1 MGEITEALRRAR
13 EGREPAEAAAARQ
26 PAAAS
31 AAPGR
36 AAHRSALPGGGPAG
50 HPPLSER
57 HLLVPEDRLGDWA
70 GRAVLVDRRGAVA
83 ESCRHLALRLR
94 KELERRKIRTF
105 AVAGPL
111 REEGKTTLACDVAL
125 ALATLSPGRRVALVD
140 LDLRRPS
147 VAEVLRLPS
156 GPGIDDYLGGS
167 ADLAGVRVSIEA
179 PELDVFPA
187 REPRASAHELLVGG
201 ALPALVAELERRYA
215 VTVFDTPPALLVPDV
230 KILLEHVKGYAAVG
244 RSGRTRRRAFEHM
257 VRMLDREGL
266 LGAIL
271 NEGQLPTSVRHY
283 GYYADPS
290 AGRQAGADVGAE
302 AASS

>member
-13 EGREPAEAAAARQ
+13 EGRESQDEAAARER
-26 PAAAS
+26 PAAGAPS
-31 AAPGR
+31 ARPAQ
-36 AAHRSALPGGGPAG
+36 RSSLPAGGPGG
-50 HPPLSER
+50 HPPLSDR
-57 HLLVPEDRLGDWA
+57 HLLVPEDRAGEWA
-70 GRAVLVDRRGAVA
+70 GRAILVDRRGAVA

-94 KELERRKIRTF
+94 KELERRKAHAF

-111 REEGKTTLACDVAL
+111 RDEGKTTLACDIAL
-125 ALATLSPGRRVALVD
+125 ALASLSPGRRVALVD

-147 VAEVLRLPS
+147 VSQVLRLPP
-156 GPGIDDYLGGS
+156 GPGIDDYLSGS
-167 ADLAGVRVSIEA
+167 ADLANVRVSIDA

-187 REPRASAHELLVGG
+187 RDARAAAHELLVGG
-201 ALPALVAELERRYA
+201 ALPALVGELERRYSVA
-215 VTVFDTPPALLVPDV
+215 VFDTPPALLVPDV
-230 KILLEHVKGYAAVG
+230 KILLEHVRAYAAVG

-290 AGRQAGADVGAE
+290 ATADVGAE
-302 AASS
+302 VASS